1 MIKLILT
8 SDGLS
13 NKKLIEETKKL
24 LDKPVSECKTLIVH
38 TLLKKKHLKFVKA
51 VEKQLLILGI
61 QKKNMARA
69 NITENI
75 SVPKEDF
82 DIVYSCGGNTFY
94 ILDRMKK
101 TGFDK
106 YLKNFIKRG
115 KLYIGVSAGSIIVNN
130 SIKGVDF
137 GSQGDSN
144 DINLKNFK
152 ALNIVKLFIFPH
164 YENTLSEEIKELKK
178 IVKSPVE
185 VIKDGEAMVVLGKKV
200 KKIN

>member
-1 MIKLILT
+1 MIKLLLT
-8 SDGLS
+8 SDGIS
-13 NKKLIEETKKL
+13 NKTLIDKTKKL
-24 LDKPVSECKTLIVH
+24 LDKPVSECKVLIVH
-38 TLLKKKHLKFVKA
+38 TLLEKIQLKFVKA
-51 VEKQLLILGI
+51 VEKQLLTLGI
-61 QKKNMARA
+61 KNKNMVRA

-75 SVPKEDF
+75 SAPKEDF

-106 YLKNFIKRG
+106 YIKNFISKGR
-115 KLYIGVSAGSIIVNN
+115 LYIGVSAGSIIVND

-164 YENTLSEEIKELKK
+164 YENNLSAEIKELKK

-185 VIKDGEAMVVLGKKV
+185 VIKDGKAIVILGN
-200 KKIN
+200 KIIKI